1 MLHVM
6 WKVTPISFCS
16 FQKGSPF
23 LEDINYLIGMSNQMG
38 VSLQS
43 QIYNSVPNITKCIT
57 WNAVEKSHMTQ
68 DNKVVVKLDDIY
80 GLLLILAL
88 GLFGA
93 MILISTEIAVKA
105 LKRKNKKR
113 PSVLEVSG
121 AKIY

>member
-1 MLHVM
+1 M
-6 WKVTPISFCS
+6 WKVISISFCS

-23 LEDINYLIGMSNQMG
+23 LEDINYLIGISDQMG
-38 VSLQS
+38 DSLGKQVY
-43 QIYNSVPNITKCIT
+43 QRVPNMTKWLT

>member
-1 MLHVM
+1 M
-6 WKVTPISFCS
+6 
-16 FQKGSPF
+16 
-23 LEDINYLIGMSNQMG
+23 IGMSNQMG

-80 GLLLILAL
+80 GLLSILAF

-93 MILISTEIAVKA
+93 MILVSAELAVKA
-105 LKRKNKKR
+105 
-113 PSVLEVSG
+113 PSKVRTRRG
-121 AKIY
+121 HQI